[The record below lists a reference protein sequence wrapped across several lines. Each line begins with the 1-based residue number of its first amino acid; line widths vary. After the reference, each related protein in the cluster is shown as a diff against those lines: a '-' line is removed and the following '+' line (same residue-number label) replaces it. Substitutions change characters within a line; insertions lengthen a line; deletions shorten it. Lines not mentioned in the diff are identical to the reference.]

1 MRVFAVSDL
10 HVDYAPN
17 RQWVNDLSRADYQ
30 RDLLLVAGDLSHKP
44 ERLLDT
50 MAALRARFARV
61 VFVPGNHDLWV
72 GSDGAESSLE
82 RHADLNSALSA
93 LDITLGP
100 VVHEGVRIVPL
111 LSWYDFSFGTPG
123 PRLQKAWVDFARC
136 RWPDG
141 WDSPAVNAH
150 FDALNPAPAGADHS
164 ARPLVTVSHF
174 VPRPDLLPMPA
185 IMAFGWILPVLG
197 SWALER
203 QIRRWHEA
211 CAGGEHVHVYGHSHV
226 NVDRS
231 MSGIRY
237 LNNARGYPNEPRYA
251 ERRLIEVSFQAR
263 SKPP

>member
-17 RQWVNDLSRADYQ
+17 RQWVNDLSRADHQ
-30 RDLLLVAGDLSHKP
+30 RDVLLVAGDLSHKP
-44 ERLLDT
+44 ERLLET

-72 GSDGAESSLE
+72 PSDGAASSLD
-82 RHADLNSALSA
+82 RLADLNRALEQ
-93 LDITLGP
+93 LDVTLDS
-100 VVHEGVRIVPL
+100 VIHEGVRIVPL
-111 LSWYDFSFGTPG
+111 LSWYDFSFGVPG
-123 PRLQKAWVDFARC
+123 PRLQKAWVDFVRC

-141 WDSPAVNAH
+141 WDSPKVNAH
-150 FDALNPAPAGADHS
+150 FDALNPRPPAA
-164 ARPLVTVSHF
+164 AEPALPLITVSHF

-203 QIRRWHEA
+203 QVRRWHA
-211 CAGGEHVHVYGHSHV
+211 CSARSEHVHLYGHSHV
-226 NVDRS
+226 NVDRT
-231 MSGIRY
+231 MNGIRY

-251 ERRLIEVSFQAR
+251 ERRLAEIRFRASHLA
-263 SKPP
+263 P